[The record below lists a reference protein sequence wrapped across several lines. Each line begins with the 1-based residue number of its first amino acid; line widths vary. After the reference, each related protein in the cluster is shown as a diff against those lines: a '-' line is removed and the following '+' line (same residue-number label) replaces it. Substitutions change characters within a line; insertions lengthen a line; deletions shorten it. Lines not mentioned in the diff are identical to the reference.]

1 MEDEEEYPIAGGKGR
16 VLFPKGLRPKNPLKS
31 GSSDEMKLAKK
42 IVEKY
47 SQRKDKLEETKKWV
61 AKKTSLFATNL
72 LDTAGIVAGLRN
84 NNEEDVD
91 PYVEQHLRQLLGRI
105 GGPQPPVVPRENA
118 IASGPSSPGNYSQHP
133 LLTLCWHTLSTSP
146 INTPYRH
153 PLSTQPRTLHFPRS
167 GFPSLLPSPNALFQ
181 FHYLLTLLTTLILL
195 TPLLI

>member
-118 IASGPSSPGNYSQHP
+118 IASGQGSPGNYRQHT
-133 LLTLCWHTLSTSP
+133 LLTLSVG
-146 INTPYRH
+146 TPYRH

-181 FHYLLTLLTTLILL
+181 FHYLLTLLTTLTLL
-195 TPLLI
+195 TLLLM